1 MTGAKAPAGGIVSV
15 VNGQFYNGGEF
26 IPDTG
31 EYCGRGRN
39 KVGRDRF
46 DRVARAVAA
55 AGKRLEFREST
66 GEFVVLYPTGNIM
79 VRAASLATIEKAFPA
94 TEPAA
99 APARC
104 FAWDEYLAVRA
115 EAGLPAH

>member
-1 MTGAKAPAGGIVSV
+1 MTGAKAPAGGIISV

-31 EYCGRGRN
+31 EYCGRGKNR
-39 KVGRDRF
+39 VARGEF

-66 GEFVVLYPTGNIM
+66 GEFVVFYATGNIYI
-79 VRAASLATIEKAFPA
+79 RAASLRTIAKAFPA
-94 TEPAA
+94 TEPA
-99 APARC
+99 PRC
-104 FAWDEYLAVRA
+104 FAWDEYLATRA
-115 EAGLPAH
+115 ESGLGAY